1 METGIHCLLS
11 GEETGLNWLQESFRR
26 VSGPKCGVFQKN
38 ALQVW
43 ASRVLGSFLPRC
55 LDGKRGRP
63 WYCGLAAMRKWKEA
77 RSG

>member
-1 METGIHCLLS
+1 MPTFGGGNRTKLAPGIIPEGS
-11 GEETGLNWLQESFRR
+11 VAPS
-26 VSGPKCGVFQKN
+26 VGVFQKN

-63 WYCGLAAMRKWKEA
+63 WYCGLAAMRRWKEERA
-77 RSG
+77 VVK